1 LSALVLPVFASISSL
16 VSPMAGKKDVIEINE
31 DKFTTF
37 REEARSPL
45 IGFHVGLLFWSNWNL
60 DMLVL
65 VEGVKP

>member
-1 LSALVLPVFASISSL
+1 
-16 VSPMAGKKDVIEINE
+16 MAGKKDVIEINE